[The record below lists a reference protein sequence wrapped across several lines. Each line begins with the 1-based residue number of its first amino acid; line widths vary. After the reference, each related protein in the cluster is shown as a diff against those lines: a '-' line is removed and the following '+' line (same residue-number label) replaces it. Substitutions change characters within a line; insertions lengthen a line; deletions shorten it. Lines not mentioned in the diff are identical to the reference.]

1 MSGGALDYAC
11 YKVQDVIDRLP
22 SDTILRSAFKKHLGN
37 VAKALHD
44 LEWVLSSDYANGDE
58 VKAIE
63 KVLYRGSIVEKTAI
77 EELELKIKEAQGVLS
92 KLVEVHSDKI

>member
-11 YKVQDVIDRLP
+11 YKVQDVINSIP
-22 SDTILRSAFKKHLGN
+22 EDTIIRVAFKKHLRD
-37 VAKALHD
+37 VAEALHD
-44 LEWVLSSDYANGDE
+44 LEWVLSRDYANGDE

-77 EELELKIKEAQGVLS
+77 EELELKIKEAQGILS
-92 KLVEVHSDKI
+92 KLAEVHSDKI